1 MSRGTVL
8 LLIGLGSAVWA
19 AGTAWHGG
27 VAALPET
34 LVVEDWSEQPLGHAG
49 IPVGW
54 QGQSWGRPKYDF
66 RIVKGTG
73 ADDAGKILHLLSD
86 GDNSIISKRAGR
98 IDVRQH
104 PVLEWRWRVVTLPV
118 GGDSR
123 KAATDDQAGQVYVV
137 FPRWPTAVRSRII
150 GYVWDT
156 TAPAGAIVPSPSASA
171 VTYVVVRSGEAELGR
186 WITERRNVREDFKRI
201 YGEEPDAPIEV
212 VSIGIDSNDTRS
224 RAESYLGAILFRAR
238 SAAAAVGDG
247 GRAGIVAAC

>member
-1 MSRGTVL
+1 MSRGTVP
-8 LLIGLGSAVWA
+8 LLIGLGGAVWA
-19 AGTAWHGG
+19 GGTAWHGG
-27 VAALPET
+27 AAALPET
-34 LVVEDWSEQPLGHAG
+34 LVVEDWSEQPLGRAG

-66 RIVKGTG
+66 RIVKET
-73 ADDAGKILHLLSD
+73 AAEDSGKVLHLRSD
-86 GDNSIISKRAGR
+86 GDNSIISKRVGR

-104 PVLEWRWRVVTLPV
+104 PILEWRWRVVTLPA

-156 TAPAGAIVPSPSASA
+156 TAPAGAVVPSPSTSG
-171 VTYVVVRSGEAELGR
+171 VTYVVLRSGAAELGR
-186 WITERRNVREDFKRI
+186 WITERRNVRDDFKRI
-201 YGEEPDAPIEV
+201 YDEEPDEPIEV

-224 RAESYLGAILFRAR
+224 RAEAYVGAILFRAR
-238 SAAAAVGDG
+238 
-247 GRAGIVAAC
+247 